1 MKKVDLVFY
10 VILIFLIDHSFLFS
24 RNIVTY
30 QEENHFLREVT
41 NPALSLINVNN
52 FSYWIYKDGSGTT
65 NGSPNGTQGDY
76 PIFSGGLVYE
86 DGILWGVKSN
96 EYSSSE
102 PIRIGGSTYY
112 KGLKA
117 GKVVYDNNGNV
128 VGADDPANHHVWR
141 VRVDWETA
149 DLSVDAASFYA
160 VDPEDVTSWQIQN
173 IYDQYENDWINWPV
187 SWGAPYKDIDENGI
201 YDPLIDVPG
210 YPGAYQTLWTIG
222 NDIPTIVDEDG
233 IPTGAEQNTAP
244 NLYGSSPVGVE
255 LRTTIWAYNIDHHKP
270 LGNAIFKK
278 SELTYTG
285 LENNSSD
292 INPDVLDTVYFTNW
306 SDPDL
311 GQYTD
316 DYVGCDIDLSL
327 GYVYNGDF
335 HDNVFSENF
344 EIPIPSGGYDFLKSP
359 VGQDGQ
365 ELGMTA
371 FTYFGAGSSISDPD
385 LSSYNGSLQFFNL
398 MEGFLPRPEY
408 PNQVPW
414 TNPLNGEST
423 KFALSG
429 DPNTG
434 EGWIDGIQLPA
445 GDRRIVMSSGPFS
458 MSKGDKQEIVMAL
471 FGAQGAN
478 HIESLRK
485 LKIDDEI
492 VQLAFSTEYN
502 LLDYSLDVFPSEN
515 EGYFNIDIGVEV
527 SSAVSSISVTLNHE
541 SVDPIIFTLGSE
553 NNFSHIEE
561 VVENEVPFTIS
572 LQIYLDDEN
581 SFIIEELNQK
591 IIAWD
596 PLVLNNHIVVY
607 DNLSDD
613 GELNVGD
620 LAFVSLVIDNNS
632 LYPIENLL
640 AMVYDYSGP
649 VDYIEANYLGFGNIP
664 SMESASSADQIGESG
679 YIKIKVSDDAL
690 GGDEVSLKLRF
701 FDSNDSFW
709 EKEYQINIGS
719 NDLVS
724 DYIDLEHVLGSAD
737 GSFGYRVV
745 RPDDVTGHEYQLTFS
760 NYDWNISRDLN
771 GSSITGEGYHV
782 SSDPHITL
790 EFLVNIESSDYNY
803 ADGVRLTFPQDIVI
817 YEATES
823 SGSILTMIN
832 NNEIMFGDSTQS
844 GSGGFSGGQFLH
856 VFIDSSTQVPI
867 DIQYTIYDDGW
878 AQEWCIDNCETC
890 ESYGIG
896 FNCNGDTLS
905 TVLNSEGSITIS
917 EISDYEFLEGTLVL
931 NLKDLTSNE
940 IILTTSDLPDLD
952 GLNFDIID
960 GFKLFKGSVI
970 YGAAS
975 DFHNI
980 FFSDSNSGWYDIDSY
995 LANGWALTAKAVDTW
1010 GSGIISPSILGRD
1023 IQIRFTGDFDYD
1035 NPIMY
1040 GDGGV
1045 YYPAHPEGGSYAWID
1060 GARISALADHPDPAN
1075 PGTGDPFRI
1084 KVPFEVWDIEAD
1096 GGPQQIDITIYDR
1109 IQNYDGWT
1117 GDTTYVFN
1125 PYNRMYT
1132 HFIHLPYQEN
1142 GNYGADGGTG
1152 WGSAIGDGI
1161 GEIEENLTWNL
1172 VWWDTQF
1179 DQGDTVTFRYLTP
1192 VSTEDRYVFTP
1203 SEELNTKNENITPSQ
1218 FILGQNYPNPFNPST
1233 LINYQLSKNSFVQLI
1248 IYDVLGREI
1257 NRLVDHNLI
1266 AGSYKAIWNGQ
1277 NAFGKEVGAGMYF
1290 YKLKTKDFTKTK
1302 KMIFLK

>member
-1 MKKVDLVFY
+1 MKKVYHVFY
-10 VILIFLIDHSFLFS
+10 IILIFFMDYSFLFS
-24 RNIVTY
+24 RNVDTN
-30 QEENHFLREVT
+30 QEEDHFLREVS
-41 NPALSLINVNN
+41 NPSLSVINVNN

-65 NGSPNGTQGDY
+65 SGSPNGTQGDY
-76 PIFSGGLVYE
+76 PIFSGGLIYE
-86 DGILWGVKSN
+86 DGMLWGVKSN

-102 PIRIGGSTYY
+102 PIRVGGSTYY

-117 GKVVYDNNGNV
+117 GNVVYDSDGNV

-149 DLSVDAASFYA
+149 DLTADAASFYA

-187 SWGAPYKDIDENGI
+187 IWGAPYKDIDENGI
-201 YDPLIDVPG
+201 YDPLIDLPG
-210 YPGAYQTLWTIG
+210 YPGAYQTIWTIG

-233 IPTGAEQNTAP
+233 IPTGVEQNTAP

-285 LENNSSD
+285 LENNSLD
-292 INPDVLDTVYFTNW
+292 INPDVLDTIYFTNW

-471 FGAQGAN
+471 FGAQGTN

-492 VQLAFSTEYN
+492 VQLAYSTEYN

-515 EGYFNIDIGVEV
+515 EGYFNIDIGLEV
-527 SSAVSSISVTLNHE
+527 SSAVSSVSVTLNHE
-541 SVDPIIFTLGSE
+541 SIEPIIFTLDSE

-561 VVENEVPFTIS
+561 VMENEVPFTIS
-572 LQIYLDDEN
+572 LQIYLDGEN

-620 LAFVSLVIDNNS
+620 LAFVSLVVDNNS
-632 LYPIENLL
+632 SYPIENLL

-664 SMESASSADQIGESG
+664 AMENASSADQFGESG

-690 GGDEVSLKLRF
+690 EGDEISLKLRF
-701 FDSNDSFW
+701 FDTNDSFW
-709 EKEYQINIGS
+709 EKEYQMNIGS

-724 DYIDLEHVLGSAD
+724 DLIDLEHVLGSAD

-760 NYDWNISRDLN
+760 IYDWGISRDLT
-771 GSSITGEGYHV
+771 GSSITGEGYRV

-790 EFLVNIESSDYNY
+790 EFLVNIESLDYNY

-817 YEATES
+817 HEATES

-844 GSGGFSGGQFLH
+844 GSGGFAGGQLLH
-856 VFIDSSTQVPI
+856 VFIDSSTQLPI

-905 TVLNSEGSITIS
+905 IVLNSEGSITIT
-917 EISDYEFLEGTLVL
+917 EISDYEFSEGALVL

-970 YGAAS
+970 YGAAN

-980 FFSDSNSGWYDIDSY
+980 LYGDSTSGWYDIDSY
-995 LANGWALTAKAVDTW
+995 LANGWAVTAKAVDTW
-1010 GSGIISPSILGRD
+1010 GSGITSPSILGRD

-1035 NPIMY
+1035 NPITY

-1045 YYPAHPEGGSYAWID
+1045 YYPAYPEGGSYAWID
-1060 GARISALADHPDPAN
+1060 GSRISALADHPDPAN

-1109 IQNYDGWT
+1109 IQNYDGFP

-1172 VWWDTQF
+1172 VWWDAQF
-1179 DQGDTVTFRYLTP
+1179 DQGDTVTFQYLTP
-1192 VSTEDRYVFTP
+1192 VSLEDRYVFTP
-1203 SEELNTKNENITPSQ
+1203 SAELNTKNENINPRQ

-1257 NRLVDHNLI
+1257 NRLVDHNLL
-1266 AGSYKAIWNGQ
+1266 AGSYKAIWNGK
-1277 NAFGKEVGAGMYF
+1277 NASGKEVGAGMYF

-1302 KMIFLK
+1302 KMILLK